1 MESFVVENVINS
13 ENIIRLLNVFWRVL
27 LLNFILCFLI
37 IYLFCVRYCK
47 EKIFFVF
54 MIWIIFCKWYFKKF
68 NLKILYNY

>member
-1 MESFVVENVINS
+1 MLENVINS

-54 MIWIIFCKWYFKKF
+54 MIWIIFVSDILK
-68 NLKILYNY
+68 NLI